1 MLSIA
6 DTVLSTKHHA
16 INASVFASSLGVKGD
31 LQFRNVCLF
40 LILVLILFFAV
51 GLEVSACL
59 SSIELFL
66 VAMGDTNPCRQKKKE
81 MLRNPHQNCGFPLA
95 LATSPKGSNSY

>member
-1 MLSIA
+1 MQRCTWLTGHLANNTLMLSIA

-16 INASVFASSLGVKGD
+16 INASVFASSLGIEGD

-40 LILVLILFFAV
+40 LMLVLTLIFAV

-59 SSIELFL
+59 SSIERFL
-66 VAMGDTNPCRQKKKE
+66 VAMGDTNPCI
-81 MLRNPHQNCGFPLA
+81 L
-95 LATSPKGSNSY
+95 S